1 MPNLAHKLMKN
12 NILILAI
19 ALVFALSVNASARHK
34 NSVSAAQTASLQTLS
49 GETVSLADAKGK
61 VVVLAI
67 GASWLPLS
75 KKQIE
80 TTNKLV
86 KKYGNN
92 VVIYWVTTDSSNAK
106 SKNYAS
112 NEQIQ
117 AFATK
122 NKLTAPILRDSDG
135 AATLKKYGVDQLPSF
150 VVLDKTG
157 KSIGE
162 PFGGLD
168 PEREPEF
175 FMQVSMAIDK
185 VL

>member
-1 MPNLAHKLMKN
+1 MKN
-12 NILILAI
+12 NILILAVSLI
-19 ALVFALSVNASARHK
+19 FTLSVGAFGQK
-34 NSVSAAQTASLQTLS
+34 NSFAPAAQTATLQNLN
-49 GETVSLADAKGK
+49 GETVSLADSKGK

-75 KKQIE
+75 KQQIT

-86 KKYGNN
+86 KKYANQN

-106 SKNYAS
+106 SKNFAS

-122 NKLTAPILRDSDG
+122 NKLTASILRDSDG
-135 AATLKKYGVDQLPSF
+135 LATLKKYAVDQLPSF
-150 VVLDKTG
+150 VILDKTG
-157 KSIGE
+157 KSVGE

-168 PEREPEF
+168 PDREPEF

-185 VL
+185 LL

>member
-1 MPNLAHKLMKN
+1 MMNKKLLG
-12 NILILAI
+12 LIFTI
-19 ALVFALSVNASARHK
+19 TLVLSGTTMAQR
-34 NSVSAAQTASLQTLS
+34 NSFVSVAQTASLQKLD
-49 GETVSLADAKGK
+49 GEVVSLPTLKGK

-75 KKQIE
+75 KQQII

-86 KKYGNN
+86 KKYANQD

-106 SKNYAS
+106 SKNFAS

-117 AFATK
+117 AFATRT
-122 NKLTAPILRDSDG
+122 KLTATILRDSDG
-135 AATLKKYGVDQLPSF
+135 AFTLKKFAVDQLPSF

-168 PEREPEF
+168 PENEPEIF
-175 FMQVSMAIDK
+175 AQVSGAIDK
-185 VL
+185 LL

>member
-1 MPNLAHKLMKN
+1 MKN
-12 NILILAI
+12 NILVSVI
-19 ALVFALSVNASARHK
+19 ALIFVLSANTFAQRNYFASA
-34 NSVSAAQTASLQTLS
+34 SQTASLQTLS
-49 GETVSLADAKGK
+49 GETVSLDDAKGK
-61 VVVLAI
+61 VVVLAV

-75 KKQIE
+75 KQQII
-80 TTNKLV
+80 TTNKLA
-86 KKYGNN
+86 KKYANRD

-112 NEQIQ
+112 AEQIQ

-135 AATLKKYGVDQLPSF
+135 AVTVKKYAIDQLPSF

-168 PEREPEF
+168 PQNEPEI
-175 FMQVSMAIDK
+175 FMQISTAIDK
-185 VL
+185 IL